1 MKLKAY
7 TEFIGKGRLND
18 IYYNYYEQIEEP
30 FLLSP
35 KRKEKRFSLEVSYEI
50 LHDLFADVYY
60 SYSDVSDEDL
70 TRTPLFLLG
79 KKNSFGITVHYG
91 L

>member
-1 MKLKAY
+1 M
-7 TEFIGKGRLND
+7 ND
-18 IYYNYYEQIEEP
+18 IYYNYYDQIEEP

-35 KRKEKRFSLEVSYEI
+35 KRKEKRISLEASYEI
-50 LHDLFADVYY
+50 LYNLFADAYY
-60 SYSDVSDEDL
+60 TYSDVTDEDL

-79 KKNSFGITVHYG
+79 KKNSFGLTVHYG